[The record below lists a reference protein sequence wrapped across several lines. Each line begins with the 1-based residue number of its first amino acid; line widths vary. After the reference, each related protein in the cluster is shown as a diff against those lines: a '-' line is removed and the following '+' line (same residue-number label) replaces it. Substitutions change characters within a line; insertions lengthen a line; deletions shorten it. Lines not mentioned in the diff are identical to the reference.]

1 MHLRKAMDPK
11 DKTILRANFDTLYS
25 MAVVGDYDMLNVV
38 LVVVNMALLV
48 AVVAA
53 VAMAVYIA
61 HHRTFCYD

>member
-1 MHLRKAMDPK
+1 
-11 DKTILRANFDTLYS
+11 